1 MDEHA
6 FPPTGFAVAWLGC
19 SLHYEQV
26 GRVGRH
32 LKCFVFMC
40 KIHYNHQSAAILT
53 YSMSVVVFPS
63 KIPAPNAF
71 SRLKLSK
78 ITLQIYVKYY
88 VLLLYID
95 TLPDGAHLQLEYSA
109 SKGIYLQWQIWCFYH
124 QSIYNHRCRQK
135 TNHTPK
141 AISPPTPTPPKKKK
155 TIFFFFFNYF

>member
-1 MDEHA
+1 MSFGVSPVNYSDSDSEDR
-6 FPPTGFAVAWLGC
+6 AVDQ
-19 SLHYEQV
+19 HFNYEQV

-53 YSMSVVVFPS
+53 FSRSVVVFPS

-88 VLLLYID
+88 VLLLYD
-95 TLPDGAHLQLEYSA
+95 TVNRE
-109 SKGIYLQWQIWCFYH
+109 
-124 QSIYNHRCRQK
+124 
-135 TNHTPK
+135 
-141 AISPPTPTPPKKKK
+141 
-155 TIFFFFFNYF
+155 IFART